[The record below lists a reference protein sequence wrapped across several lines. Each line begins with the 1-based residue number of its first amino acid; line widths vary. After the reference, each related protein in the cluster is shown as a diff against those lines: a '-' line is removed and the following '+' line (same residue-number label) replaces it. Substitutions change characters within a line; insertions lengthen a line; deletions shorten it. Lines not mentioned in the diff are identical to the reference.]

1 MGLLVSNIFDSM
13 LHATNAVVLP
23 VIYTRSV
30 SATRK
35 QIVASAFLSACFYL
49 AASAV
54 STGAAVKGYLH
65 FHP

>member
-13 LHATNAVVLP
+13 LHAANAVVLP
-23 VIYTRSV
+23 AIYTRSV

-35 QIVASAFLSACFYL
+35 QIVASTFLSACFHL

-54 STGAAVKGYLH
+54 STGVAVRGYFH